1 MYTVVVETDTD
12 PTIHMVTTQQACH
25 IWVAHNHLDTHKETI
40 VIDTNLTQ
48 HGEQAVME
56 LERATEVHVDV
67 REWS

>member
-1 MYTVVVETDTD
+1 MCTVAEVMDMVVTT
-12 PTIHMVTTQQACH
+12 HMVTTQQVCH

-56 LERATEVHVDV
+56 LERATVVHVDV
-67 REWS
+67 REWL